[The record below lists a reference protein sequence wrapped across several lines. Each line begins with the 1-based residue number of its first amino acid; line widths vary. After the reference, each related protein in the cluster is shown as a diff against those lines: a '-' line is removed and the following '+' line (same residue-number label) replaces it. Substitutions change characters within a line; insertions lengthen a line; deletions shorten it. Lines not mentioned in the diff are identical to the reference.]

1 MTDTVQSLREQLR
14 KLREQHASGAIG
26 NAKYAEKRTP
36 LERKLADL
44 VLDAADPGAGASSD
58 VASSAPARASGRFLA
73 LLAGAAV
80 LIAAAGYMW
89 TRSPTDMGQAEQ
101 GFGAQAEGAQA
112 SASAPHSLD
121 SEQFKVMAERLA
133 AHLKEQPDDA
143 AGWVMLARVYMTLGR
158 TDDTLD
164 AISHAAK
171 LKPDDAAVLA
181 DFADALAMKNGRNLD
196 GDPTRLIERALKIDP
211 DNLKA
216 LTLAGTAAFN
226 RGDFAKA
233 AEYFDRAVKVGPP
246 DNPIV
251 QQAQGAAAE
260 SRERGKLPAAAATS
274 ATPPSASTSASVG
287 AGGAVAGTVTLAPAL
302 AGRAAPDD
310 TVFIFARAAE
320 GSRVPIAIVRKQV
333 KDLPFTF
340 RLDDS
345 LAMSP
350 ANLISTAG
358 RVVVGARVSKSG
370 QAMPQPGDLEG
381 LSPPIAVGSGS
392 VAVVIANEVK

>member
-1 MTDTVQSLREQLR
+1 
-14 KLREQHASGAIG
+14 
-26 NAKYAEKRTP
+26 
-36 LERKLADL
+36 
-44 VLDAADPGAGASSD
+44 
-58 VASSAPARASGRFLA
+58 
-73 LLAGAAV
+73 
-80 LIAAAGYMW
+80 
-89 TRSPTDMGQAEQ
+89 
-101 GFGAQAEGAQA
+101 
-112 SASAPHSLD
+112 
-121 SEQFKVMAERLA
+121 
-133 AHLKEQPDDA
+133 
-143 AGWVMLARVYMTLGR
+143 MTLGR

-171 LKPDDAAVLA
+171 LKPEDAGILA
-181 DFADALAMKNGRNLD
+181 DFADALAMKNGRNLE

-216 LTLAGTAAFN
+216 LALAGTAAFN

-233 AEYFDRAVKVGPP
+233 AEYFDRVVKVGPP
-246 DNPIV
+246 ESPMV
-251 QQAQGAAAE
+251 QQARDAAAE
-260 SRERGKLPAAAATS
+260 ARERGKLPAVAATG
-274 ATPPSASTSASVG
+274 ATPPSTSASASASVA

-320 GSRVPIAIVRKQV
+320 GSRMPIAIVRKQV
-333 KDLPFTF
+333 KDLPYTF

-350 ANLISTAG
+350 ANLLSTAG

-381 LSPPIAVGSGS
+381 LSPPTTVGSGS
-392 VAVVIANEVK
+392 VSVVIANEVK

>member
-1 MTDTVQSLREQLR
+1 MTDTVQTLRDQLR

-26 NAKYAEKRTP
+26 DAKYAEKRAP

-44 VLDAADPGAGASSD
+44 VLDAAEHAAPAPG
-58 VASSAPARASGRFLA
+58 SAPARASWRFMA
-73 LLAGAAV
+73 LLGVAAV
-80 LIAAAGYMW
+80 VIAAAGYMW
-89 TRSPTDMGQAEQ
+89 TRTSGEAGQAEPDFAAQTDGAPGPQ
-101 GFGAQAEGAQA
+101 G

-121 SEQFKVMAERLA
+121 SEQFKVMADRLA
-133 AHLKEQPDDA
+133 AHLKEQPDDV

-171 LKPDDAAVLA
+171 LKPEDASILA

-216 LTLAGTAAFN
+216 LALAGTAAFN
-226 RGDFAKA
+226 RDDFAKA
-233 AEYFDRAVKVGPP
+233 AGYFDRVVRVGPP
-246 DNPIV
+246 ESPIV
-251 QQAQGAAAE
+251 QQAREAAAE
-260 SRERGKLPAAAATS
+260 ARERGKLPAVAATS
-274 ATPPSASTSASVG
+274 ATPPAASAPAAVG

-320 GSRVPIAIVRKQV
+320 GSRIPIAIVRKQV

-358 RVVVGARVSKSG
+358 RVIVGARVSKSG

-381 LSPPIAVGSGS
+381 VSPPTAVGSGN
-392 VAVVIANEVK
+392 VAVLIANEVK